1 MRVQE
6 HFRFLTQR
14 FAEVF
19 FIQFLNIRVV
29 VRFAQRFVGIFPVKG
44 RSAPGVRE
52 RPSWPVMQR
61 LPATSD
67 AAAGACHDF
76 DDMIFIMS
84 VSYIF

>member
-14 FAEVF
+14 FAEIF
-19 FIQFLNIRVV
+19 FIQFLNIWVV

-44 RSAPGVRE
+44 VGTGVENVRVA
-52 RPSWPVMQR
+52 VMQG

-84 VSYIF
+84 VSYIFQ